1 MAELNHVIEIEVGD
15 WSKDGHNQ
23 SDTFLFKSNYSG
35 EEIDKGF
42 ERLKKEK
49 KIDFQDICCD
59 YEDSEIK
66 NGVLTKLIKL
76 GVLSQDEVDN
86 AKEDYDGCYCVDSAL
101 DLAALALDTLHA
113 FDPAFEWEEY
123 IIPNKEDCNALDGI
137 GYGCYS

>member
-1 MAELNHVIEIEVGD
+1 MSELNHVIELEVGD

-23 SDTFLFKSNYSG
+23 SDVFLFKSNYSG

-49 KIDFQDICCD
+49 QIDFKKVCHD

-66 NGVLTKLIKL
+66 DDVLVKLVNMGVLT
-76 GVLSQDEVDN
+76 QEEVDE
-86 AKEDYDGCYCVDSAL
+86 AEEEYDGCYCVESAL

-113 FDPAFEWEEY
+113 FEPSFEWEEFV
-123 IIPNKEDCNALDGI
+123 IPNKEYCNALRGI
-137 GYGCYS
+137 GYSCYF